1 MSKNSFTSASI
12 LLWTRKCRDSL
23 QEITAVVRSSSLL
36 LVVVIANS
44 LKCIATVAAPSA
56 PLIAAIAPSLRRTV
70 WPRFSHGV
78 FFDDERSAGNNKTCY
93 DGTVAIRRGDGTGNA
108 AVASAAFAAAD
119 VVAHGV
125 GSDNSDGGGGVD
137 SDSGNGKIT
146 CIDCFYDIST
156 RFDNRSNRRSTSSS
170 CSSGRRRMLLHIVI
184 RLI

>member
-1 MSKNSFTSASI
+1 M
-12 LLWTRKCRDSL
+12 
-23 QEITAVVRSSSLL
+23 
-36 LVVVIANS
+36 VVIANS
-44 LKCIATVAAPSA
+44 LKC
-56 PLIAAIAPSLRRTV
+56 IAAIAPSLRRTV

-125 GSDNSDGGGGVD
+125 GSDNSDGGGGGGGVD